1 MNIVQEFVERNDL
14 FLGKVAEDNPSLGAA
29 LIEALAVINYYAT
42 TNNVSFD
49 DAQKEQILASEE
61 VAVQESTVAEKK
73 AVKPVLKQIDEAIAA
88 SHQMTPIE
96 SKWVIENWD
105 DRALYALLQRADS
118 KNIAGYITQG
128 QGANAAMYFL
138 ILDDK
143 LSNNSGFT
151 QETQDLIDSQKQMK
165 RDELDDLLKGKQ
177 LTAATT
183 GSKWVIEFDDDEAL
197 GALYQAALTLDINA
211 EVKRGALPT
220 SNYFLI
226 LDEELI
232 IPTIE
237 RYRTEAQEAYA
248 NQTQMTQE
256 ELDKALKGEQ
266 PTQVTPEVTPV
277 ETQTPETPIVHASK
291 EFVEDDI
298 IVSEEDLEALKQ
310 LEDLEDLG
318 DINLDDLDI

>member
-14 FLGKVAEDNPSLGAA
+14 LLGKVAEDNPSLGAA

-61 VAVQESTVAEKK
+61 VAVQEPTVAEKK

-96 SKWVIENWD
+96 TKWVIENWD

-118 KNIAGYITQG
+118 ENIAGYITQG

-165 RDELDDLLKGKQ
+165 RDELDELLKGEQ
-177 LTAATT
+177 IATT
-183 GSKWVIEFDDDEAL
+183 SKWVIEASGANNKYMLTVLGEEA
-197 GALYQAALTLDINA
+197 D
-211 EVKRGALPT
+211 KRGI
-220 SNYFLI
+220 SREI
-226 LDEELI
+226 LDGESGNALLVMDKQLSLKQG
-232 IPTIE
+232 
-237 RYRTEAQEAYA
+237 AHGWAVDLLASQK
-248 NQTQMTQE
+248 QMTQDE
-256 ELDKALKGEQ
+256 IDQALKGEQ
-266 PTQVTPEVTPV
+266 PTQVMPEATPV
-277 ETQTPETPIVHASK
+277 ETHTPETPIVHASK

-298 IVSEEDLEALKQ
+298 IVSAEDLEALKQ